1 MALLDVRAAVDT
13 ILQIGVEHDY
23 GVKVAATRRLPGVNI
38 SLNPQAEFQLFR
50 ARGFNIPTTSVPQ
63 KLWANG
69 TWNGVVDYNQVIY
82 PLSGLIGLV
91 TTGDTPDTPLGA
103 TNARSWL
110 FAPVSSG
117 KDPHPKSF
125 TIEEGDSDAVQV
137 GEGLKF
143 SSFGLEWTNDASNM
157 TGNLF
162 ARFPVDNET
171 LTTKTDE
178 EQTIT
183 KSGTVTAG
191 TFTITYSAQTTSA
204 IAFDATA
211 ATIQAALEA
220 LSNLAPGDVVVS
232 GGPISTTPVTI
243 IFQGTLAGTNVTAI
257 TVDSTGLTGG
267 GTYVVA
273 TTIAGGADITSIAQS
288 PVSRMHVDI
297 FVDDTF
303 GAIGTTKV
311 AQAYAGDFKIGDKV
325 QPFWALNTD
334 YDSFQSTVR
343 LAPDVTCSFST
354 PHNSQ
359 SRALYN
365 AVKSNPW
372 KFVRLLATGQEIDTG
387 VNHETIRVDVA
398 CKFGNPEK
406 QEDANGVFGYKFN
419 FNSLHNADF
428 NGTHATGAAYEIEVI
443 NSLTGL

>member
-23 GVKVAATRRLPGVNI
+23 GVRVAATRRLPGVNI

-50 ARGFNIPTTSVPQ
+50 ARGFNVPTTSVPQ
-63 KLWANG
+63 KMWANG
-69 TWNGVVDYNQVIY
+69 TWNGIADYNQVIY
-82 PLSGLIGLV
+82 PLSGLIGITGAAP
-91 TTGDTPDTPLGA
+91 TTPGGA

-117 KDPHPKSF
+117 RDPNPKSF
-125 TIEEGDSDAVQV
+125 TIEEGDEDAVQV

-162 ARFPVDNET
+162 ARFPVDNEP
-171 LTTKTDE
+171 LTTLSDE
-178 EQTIT
+178 EQAIT
-183 KSGTVTAG
+183 KSGTVTSG
-191 TFTITYSAQTTSA
+191 TFTITYSAQTTAA
-204 IAFDATA
+204 IDFDATA
-211 ATIQAALEA
+211 AEIQTALEA
-220 LSNLAPGDVVVS
+220 LSNIAPGDVVVS
-232 GGPISTTPVTI
+232 GGPITTTPVVI
-243 IFQGTLAGTNVTAI
+243 IFQGTLAGINQTQI
-257 TVDSTGLTGG
+257 TVDSTSLVGG
-267 GTYVVA
+267 GTYVPS
-273 TTIAGGADITSIAQS
+273 TLTAGGAAVVSVPQS

-303 GAIGTTKV
+303 AALGDTKV
-311 AQAYAGDFKIGDKV
+311 TQAYAGDFRIGDKV

-343 LAPDVTCSFST
+343 IAADITASFST
-354 PHNSQ
+354 PHNEQ

-365 AVKSNPW
+365 AVRLNPW
-372 KFVRLLATGQEIDTG
+372 KWVRLLATGNEIDVG
-387 VNHETIRVDVA
+387 VNNESIRVDVA

-428 NGTHATGAAYEIEVI
+428 TSEHASGAAYEIEVI
-443 NSLTGL
+443 NSLTTL

>member
-23 GVKVAATRRLPGVNI
+23 GVRMAATRRLPGVNI

-69 TWNGVVDYNQVIY
+69 TWNGVADYNQVIY
-82 PLSGLIGLV
+82 PLSGLIGLIGAGP
-91 TTGDTPDTPLGA
+91 TTPGGA

-117 KDPHPKSF
+117 ADANPKSF

-157 TGNLF
+157 NGNLF
-162 ARFPVDNET
+162 ARFPLDQQT
-171 LTTKTDE
+171 LTTLTDE
-178 EQTIT
+178 EQQIAE
-183 KSGTVTAG
+183 SGSVTAG
-191 TFTITYSAQTTSA
+191 TFTITYSGQTTAA

-211 ATIQAALEA
+211 AQIQTALEA
-220 LSNLAPGDVVVS
+220 LSNLVPGDVVVS
-232 GGPISTTPVTI
+232 GGPIQTTPVVI
-243 IFQGTLAGTNVTAI
+243 VFQGTLKGTNVAQVTI
-257 TVDSTGLTGG
+257 DSTGLTGG
-267 GTYVVA
+267 TYVPS
-273 TTIAGGADITSIAQS
+273 TLIAGGAAISTIPQS

-297 FVDDTF
+297 FVNDTF
-303 GAIGTTKV
+303 GALGTTK
-311 AQAYAGDFKIGDKV
+311 ATQAYAGDFTIGDKV

-343 LAPDVTCSFST
+343 IAADVNCSFST
-354 PHNSQ
+354 PHNAQ

-365 AVKSNPW
+365 AVKNNPW
-372 KFVRLLATGQEIDTG
+372 KWIRLLATGNEIDVG
-387 VNHETIRVDVA
+387 INNEKIRIDVA
-398 CKFGNPEK
+398 AKFGNPEK

-428 NGTHATGAAYEIEVI
+428 ISQHPAGAAYEIEIV
-443 NSLTGL
+443 NSRTAL

>member
-23 GVKVAATRRLPGVNI
+23 GVRVAATRRLPGVNI

-69 TWNGVVDYNQVIY
+69 TWNGIVDYNQAIY
-82 PLSGLIGLV
+82 PLSGLIGLQ
-91 TTGDTPDTPLGA
+91 TAAEPATPGGA

-117 KDPHPKSF
+117 KDPLPKSF
-125 TIEEGDSDAVQV
+125 TIEEGDEDAVQV

-162 ARFPVDNET
+162 ARFPVDAAA

-178 EQTIT
+178 EQAIT

-191 TFTITYSAQTTSA
+191 TFTITYSAQTTAA
-204 IAFDATA
+204 IDFDATA
-211 ATIQAALEA
+211 AEIQAALEA
-220 LSNLAPGDVVVS
+220 LSNVAPGDVVVS
-232 GGPISTTPVTI
+232 GGPINIAPVVI
-243 IFQGTLAGTNVTAI
+243 IFQGTLAATNQTEI
-257 TVDSTGLTGG
+257 TIGSGSLTGG
-267 GTYVVA
+267 GTYVPS
-273 TTIAGGADITSIAQS
+273 TLIAGGADITSIAQS

-303 GAIGTTKV
+303 AGIGTTKV
-311 AQAYAGDFKIGDKV
+311 AQAYAGDFRIGDKV

-343 LAPDVTCSFST
+343 IAADVTCSFST
-354 PHNSQ
+354 PHNAQ

-365 AVKSNPW
+365 AVKTNPW
-372 KFVRLLATGQEIDTG
+372 KFVRLLATGNEIDTG
-387 VNHETIRVDVA
+387 VNNETIRVDIA

-428 NGTHATGAAYEIEVI
+428 TSEHAAGAAYEIEVI
-443 NSLTGL
+443 NSLTAL

>member
-23 GVKVAATRRLPGVNI
+23 GVRVAATRRLPGVNI

-50 ARGFNIPTTSVPQ
+50 ARGFNISTTSVPQ
-63 KLWANG
+63 KMWANG
-69 TWNGVVDYNQVIY
+69 TWNGIADYNQVIY
-82 PLSGLIGLV
+82 PLSGLIGI
-91 TTGDTPDTPLGA
+91 TGAAPTVPGGG

-117 KDPHPKSF
+117 RDANPKSF
-125 TIEEGDSDAVQV
+125 TIEEGDEDAVQV

-162 ARFPVDNET
+162 ARFPVDNEP
-171 LTTKTDE
+171 LTTLTDE
-178 EQTIT
+178 EQAIT
-183 KSGTVTAG
+183 ESGAVTAG
-191 TFTITYSAQTTSA
+191 TFTITYSAQTTAA
-204 IAFDATA
+204 INFDATA
-211 ATIQAALEA
+211 AQIQTALEA

-232 GGPISTTPVTI
+232 GGPINTTPVVI
-243 IFQGTLAGTNVTAI
+243 VFQGTLAATNVAEI
-257 TVDSTGLTGG
+257 TVDSTSLVG
-267 GTYVVA
+267 GTYVPS
-273 TTIAGGADITSIAQS
+273 TLIAGGAAISSIPQS

-303 GAIGTTKV
+303 ATLGDTKV
-311 AQAYAGDFKIGDKV
+311 TQAYMGDFRIGDKI

-343 LAPDVTCSFST
+343 IAADVTCSFST
-354 PHNSQ
+354 PHNAQ

-365 AVKSNPW
+365 AVRLNPW
-372 KFVRLLATGQEIDTG
+372 KWVRLLATGNEIDTG
-387 VNHETIRVDVA
+387 VNNESIRVDVA
-398 CKFGNPEK
+398 AKFGNPEK

-428 NGTHATGAAYEIEVI
+428 NSTHPTGAAYEIEVI
-443 NSLTGL
+443 NSLTAL

>member
-23 GVKVAATRRLPGVNI
+23 GVRVAATRRLPGVNI

-50 ARGFNIPTTSVPQ
+50 ARGFNVPTTSVPQ
-63 KLWANG
+63 KMWANG
-69 TWNGVVDYNQVIY
+69 TWNGIADYNQAVY
-82 PLSGLIGLV
+82 PLSGLIGLQS
-91 TTGDTPDTPLGA
+91 TGPDTPGGA

-117 KDPHPKSF
+117 KDPNPKSF
-125 TIEEGDSDAVQV
+125 TIEEGDEDAVQV

-157 TGNLF
+157 NGNLF
-162 ARFPVDNET
+162 ARFPVDEGT
-171 LTTKTDE
+171 LTTKSNE
-178 EQTIT
+178 EQAIT

-191 TFTITYSAQTTSA
+191 TFTITYSAQTTAA
-204 IAFDATA
+204 IDFDATA
-211 ATIQAALEA
+211 AEIQTALEA
-220 LSNLAPGDVVVS
+220 LSNIAPGDVVVS
-232 GGPISTTPVTI
+232 GGPISTAPIVI
-243 IFQGTLAGTNVTAI
+243 VFQGTLAGVNQAQV
-257 TVDSTGLTGG
+257 TVDSSSLTGG
-267 GTYVVA
+267 GTYVPS
-273 TTIAGGADITSIAQS
+273 TLTAGGADVSSVPQS

-311 AQAYAGDFKIGDKV
+311 TQAYAGDFRIGDKV

-334 YDSFQSTVR
+334 YESFQSTVR
-343 LAPDVTCSFST
+343 IAADVTCSFST
-354 PHNSQ
+354 PHNAQ

-365 AVKSNPW
+365 AVKTNPW
-372 KFVRLLATGQEIDTG
+372 KFVRLLATGNEIDTG
-387 VNHETIRVDVA
+387 VNNELIRADVA

-428 NGTHATGAAYEIEVI
+428 TSEHAAGAAYEIEVV
-443 NSLTGL
+443 NSLTAL

>member
-13 ILQIGVEHDY
+13 ILQIGVERDY
-23 GVKVAATRRLPGVNI
+23 GVRVAATRRLPGVNI

-69 TWNGVVDYNQVIY
+69 TWNGIVDYNQIIY

-91 TTGDTPDTPLGA
+91 TTSDTPDTPGGA

-117 KDPHPKSF
+117 RDPHPKSF
-125 TIEEGDSDAVQV
+125 TIEEGDEDAVQV

-157 TGNLF
+157 TGNIF
-162 ARFPVDNET
+162 ARFPIDNEP

-178 EQTIT
+178 EQQIAE
-183 KSGTVTAG
+183 SGAVTAG
-191 TFTITYSAQTTSA
+191 TFTITYSAQTTAA
-204 IAFDATA
+204 IDFDATA
-211 ATIQAALEA
+211 AEIQTALEA

-232 GGPISTTPVTI
+232 GGPIYLAPVII
-243 IFQGTLAGTNVTAI
+243 IFQGTLAGTNVSAI

-267 GTYVVA
+267 TYVP
-273 TTIAGGADITSIAQS
+273 TTLTAGGADVSSIAQS

-303 GAIGTTKV
+303 AAIGDTKV
-311 AQAYAGDFKIGDKV
+311 TQAYAGDFRIGDKV

-354 PHNSQ
+354 PHNAQ

-365 AVKSNPW
+365 AVRSNPW
-372 KFVRLLATGQEIDTG
+372 KFVRLLATGNEIDTG
-387 VNHETIRVDVA
+387 VNNETIRADVA

-428 NGTHATGAAYEIEVI
+428 TSEHATGAAYEIEVI
-443 NSLTGL
+443 NSLTAL

>member
-13 ILQIGVEHDY
+13 ILQIGLERDY
-23 GVKVAATRRLPGVNI
+23 GVRVAATRRLPGVSI

-69 TWNGVVDYNQVIY
+69 TWTGIVDYNQAIY
-82 PLSGLIGLV
+82 PLSGLIGIV
-91 TTGDTPDTPLGA
+91 GSAPTVPGGG
-103 TNARSWL
+103 TNARRWY

-117 KDPHPKSF
+117 ADPNPKSF

-162 ARFPVDNET
+162 ARFPLDNQTVTT
-171 LTTKTDE
+171 LTDE
-178 EQTIT
+178 EQQIAE
-183 KSGTVTAG
+183 SGTVTAG
-191 TFTITYSAQTTSA
+191 TFTITYSAQTTAA

-211 ATIQAALEA
+211 AQIQTALEA

-232 GGPISTTPVTI
+232 GGPIQTTPVII
-243 IFQGTLAGTNVTAI
+243 IFQGTLKGTNVTQI

-267 GTYVVA
+267 TYVPS
-273 TTIAGGADITSIAQS
+273 TITAGGAAITSIAQS

-297 FVDDTF
+297 YVNDTF
-303 GAIGTTKV
+303 GALGTTKV
-311 AQAYAGDFKIGDKV
+311 TQAYAGDFRIGDKV

-343 LAPDVTCSFST
+343 IAADVTCSFST

-365 AVKSNPW
+365 AVKTNPW
-372 KFVRLLATGQEIDTG
+372 KWVRLRATGNEIDVG
-387 VNHETIRVDVA
+387 VNNERITVDVA
-398 CKFGNPEK
+398 AKFGNPEK

-428 NGTHATGAAYEIEVI
+428 IAQHPTGAAYDIEVI
-443 NSLTGL
+443 NSLTGY

>member
-23 GVKVAATRRLPGVNI
+23 GVRVAATRRLPGVNI

-50 ARGFNIPTTSVPQ
+50 ARGFNVPTTSVPQ
-63 KLWANG
+63 KMWANG
-69 TWNGVVDYNQVIY
+69 TWNGIADYNQVVY
-82 PLSGLIGLV
+82 PLSGLIGLQTV
-91 TTGDTPDTPLGA
+91 AEPATPGGA

-117 KDPHPKSF
+117 KDPLPKSF
-125 TIEEGDSDAVQV
+125 TIEEGDEDAVQV

-162 ARFPVDNET
+162 ARFPIDNEP

-178 EQTIT
+178 EETIT
-183 KSGTVTAG
+183 ESGAVTAG
-191 TFTITYSAQTTSA
+191 TFTITYSAQTTA
-204 IAFDATA
+204 TIDFDATA
-211 ATIQAALEA
+211 AELQTALEA

-232 GGPISTTPVTI
+232 GGPIYLAPVTI
-243 IFQGTLAGTNVTAI
+243 IFQGTLAGTNVTPI
-257 TVDSTGLTGG
+257 TVDSSLLTG

-273 TTIAGGADITSIAQS
+273 TTIAGGADITSIPQS

-303 GAIGTTKV
+303 GALGTTKV
-311 AQAYAGDFKIGDKV
+311 TQAYAGDFRIGDKV

-343 LAPDVTCSFST
+343 IAADITCSFST
-354 PHNSQ
+354 PHNAQ

-365 AVKSNPW
+365 AVRTNPW
-372 KFVRLLATGQEIDTG
+372 KWVRLLATGNEIDVG
-387 VNHETIRVDVA
+387 VNNELIRVDIA
-398 CKFGNPEK
+398 AKFGNPEK

-428 NGTHATGAAYEIEVI
+428 ISEHAAGAAYEIEVV
-443 NSLTGL
+443 NSLTAL

>member
-23 GVKVAATRRLPGVNI
+23 GVRVAATRRLPGVSI

-50 ARGFNIPTTSVPQ
+50 ARGFNVPTSSVQQ

-69 TWNGVVDYNQVIY
+69 TWTGIADYNQCIY
-82 PLSGLIGLV
+82 PLSGLIGIV
-91 TTGDTPDTPLGA
+91 GSAPTTPGGA

-117 KDPHPKSF
+117 RDPFPKSF
-125 TIEEGDSDAVQV
+125 TIEEGDEDAVQV

-162 ARFPVDNET
+162 ARFPLDNEP
-171 LTTKTDE
+171 LTTKTNE
-178 EQTIT
+178 EQQIAE
-183 KSGTVTAG
+183 SGTVTAG
-191 TFTITYSAQTTSA
+191 TFTITYSTQTTAA
-204 IAFDATA
+204 IDFDATA
-211 ATIQAALEA
+211 AEIQTALEA

-232 GGPISTTPVTI
+232 GGPIFTAPIVI
-243 IFQGTLAGTNVTAI
+243 VFQGTLKATNVAQV

-267 GTYVVA
+267 TYVPSTLV
-273 TTIAGGADITSIAQS
+273 AGGADITSIAQS

-297 FVDDTF
+297 FVDDTY
-303 GAIGTTKV
+303 GARGTTKV
-311 AQAYAGDFKIGDKV
+311 TQAYAGDFKIGDKV

-343 LAPDVTCSFST
+343 VAADVTCSFST

-365 AVKSNPW
+365 AVKTNPW
-372 KFVRLLATGQEIDTG
+372 KWVRLLAKGNEIDTG
-387 VNHETIRVDVA
+387 VNNETIRVDVA
-398 CKFGNPEK
+398 AKFGNPEK

-428 NGTHATGAAYEIEVI
+428 ISQHPAGAAYEIEVI

>member
-23 GVKVAATRRLPGVNI
+23 GVRVAATRRLPGVNI

-69 TWNGVVDYNQVIY
+69 TWNGIADYNQMIY
-82 PLSGLIGLV
+82 PLSGLIGLQ
-91 TTGDTPDTPLGA
+91 TTSEPSTPIGA

-117 KDPHPKSF
+117 ADPLPKSF

-157 TGNLF
+157 NGNLF
-162 ARFPVDNET
+162 ARFPIDNEA

-178 EQTIT
+178 EQQIA

-191 TFTITYSAQTTSA
+191 TFTITYSSQTTGN
-204 IAFDATA
+204 INFDATA
-211 ATIQAALEA
+211 AQIQTALEA

-232 GGPISTTPVTI
+232 GGPISTTPVVI
-243 IFQGTLAGTNVTAI
+243 IFQGTLKGTNVAQV

-267 GTYVVA
+267 GTYVPS
-273 TTIAGGADITSIAQS
+273 TLIAGGADITSIAQS
-288 PVSRMHVDI
+288 PVSRMHADI

-311 AQAYAGDFKIGDKV
+311 TQAYAGDFRIGDKV

-334 YDSFQSTVR
+334 YPSFQSTVR
-343 LAPDVTCSFST
+343 LAPEVTCSFST

-365 AVKSNPW
+365 AVRSNPW
-372 KFVRLLATGQEIDTG
+372 KFVRLLATGNEIDTG
-387 VNHETIRVDVA
+387 VNNEKIRVDVA

-419 FNSLHNADF
+419 FNSLHSAAF
-428 NGTHATGAAYEIEVI
+428 TSEHAAGAAYEIELV
-443 NSLTGL
+443 NSLTAL

>member
-23 GVKVAATRRLPGVNI
+23 GVRVAATRRLPGVNI

-69 TWNGVVDYNQVIY
+69 TWNGIADYNQVIY
-82 PLSGLIGLV
+82 PLSGMVGIIGAAP
-91 TTGDTPDTPLGA
+91 TTPGGA

-117 KDPHPKSF
+117 KDPFPKSF
-125 TIEEGDSDAVQV
+125 TIEEGDEDAVQV

-162 ARFPVDNET
+162 ARFPIDEQT
-171 LTTKTDE
+171 LTVLTDE
-178 EQTIT
+178 EQAIT
-183 KSGTVTAG
+183 ESGPVTAG
-191 TFTITYSAQTTSA
+191 NFTITYSAQTTAA

-211 ATIQAALEA
+211 AAIQLALEA

-232 GGPISTTPVTI
+232 GGPINTTPVVI
-243 IFQGTLAGTNVTAI
+243 IFQGTLAGVNQTQI

-267 GTYVVA
+267 TYVPS
-273 TTIAGGADITSIAQS
+273 TLTAGGAAITSVPQS

-297 FVDDTF
+297 FVDDVF
-303 GAIGTTKV
+303 ANLGDTKV
-311 AQAYAGDFKIGDKV
+311 IQAYAGDFRIGDKV

-343 LAPDVTCSFST
+343 IAADVTCSFST
-354 PHNSQ
+354 PHNAQ

-365 AVKSNPW
+365 AVQTNPW
-372 KFVRLLATGQEIDTG
+372 KWVRLLATGNEIDVG
-387 VNHETIRVDVA
+387 VNNESIRIDVA
-398 CKFGNPEK
+398 AKFGNPEK

-419 FNSLHNADF
+419 FNSLHSADLISQ
-428 NGTHATGAAYEIEVI
+428 HATGAAYEIEVV
-443 NSLTGL
+443 NSLTAL

>member
-23 GVKVAATRRLPGVNI
+23 GVRVAATRRLPGINM

-50 ARGFNIPTTSVPQ
+50 ARGFNVNTTSVPQ

-69 TWNGVVDYNQVIY
+69 TWNGIVDYNQVIY
-82 PLSGLIGLV
+82 PLSGLIGLES
-91 TTGDTPDTPLGA
+91 TGPDTPGGA

-117 KDPHPKSF
+117 KDPFPKSF
-125 TIEEGDSDAVQV
+125 SIEEGDEDAVQV
-137 GEGLKF
+137 AEGLKF

-162 ARFPVDNET
+162 ARFPVDAAA

-178 EQTIT
+178 EETIT

-191 TFTITYSAQTTSA
+191 NFTITYSAQTTSA
-204 IAFDATA
+204 IDFDATA
-211 ATIQAALEA
+211 AEIQTALEA

-232 GGPISTTPVTI
+232 GGPISVAPVTI
-243 IFQGTLAGTNVTAI
+243 IFQGTLKGTDVTTI

-273 TTIAGGADITSIAQS
+273 TAIAGGADITSIEQS

-303 GAIGTTKV
+303 GGIGTTKV
-311 AQAYAGDFKIGDKV
+311 AQAYAGDFRIGDKV

-343 LAPDVTCSFST
+343 IAADITCSFST
-354 PHNSQ
+354 PHNAQ

-365 AVKSNPW
+365 EVRTNPW
-372 KFVRLLATGQEIDTG
+372 KFVRLLATGNEIDTG
-387 VNHETIRVDVA
+387 VNNETIRVDVA
-398 CKFGNPEK
+398 CRFGNPEK

-428 NGTHATGAAYEIEVI
+428 TSEHASGAAYEIEVV
-443 NSLTGL
+443 NSLTAL

>member
-13 ILQIGVEHDY
+13 ILQIGVEREY
-23 GVKVAATRRLPGVNI
+23 GVRVAATRRLPGVNI

-63 KLWANG
+63 KMWANG
-69 TWNGVVDYNQVIY
+69 TWNGIADYNQVIY
-82 PLSGLIGLV
+82 PLSGLIGLES
-91 TTGDTPDTPLGA
+91 TGPDTPSGA

-117 KDPHPKSF
+117 KDPFPVSF
-125 TIEEGDSDAVQV
+125 TIEEGDEDAVQV

-162 ARFPVDNET
+162 ARFPVDNEP
-171 LTTKTDE
+171 LTTKSNE
-178 EQTIT
+178 EQKIT
-183 KSGTVTAG
+183 KSGTVTSG
-191 TFTITYSAQTTSA
+191 TFTITFDTQTTAA
-204 IAFDATA
+204 IDFDATA
-211 ATIQAALEA
+211 AEIQTALEA
-220 LSNLAPGDVVVS
+220 LSNIAPGDVIVS
-232 GGPISTTPVTI
+232 GGPISTTPIII
-243 IFQGTLAGTNVTAI
+243 IFTGTLAAVNQPEI
-257 TVDSTGLTGG
+257 TIGSGSLVGG
-267 GTYVVA
+267 GTYVPS
-273 TTIAGGADITSIAQS
+273 TLTAGGADISSIPQS

-311 AQAYAGDFKIGDKV
+311 TQAYAGDFRIGDKV

-343 LAPDVTCSFST
+343 LAADVTASFST
-354 PHNSQ
+354 PHNAQ

-365 AVKSNPW
+365 AVRSNPW
-372 KFVRLLATGQEIDTG
+372 RWVRLLATGNEIDTG
-387 VNHETIRVDVA
+387 VNNETIRVDVA

-428 NGTHATGAAYEIEVI
+428 TSEHASGAAYEIEVI
-443 NSLTGL
+443 NSLTAL

>member
-23 GVKVAATRRLPGVNI
+23 GVRVAATRRLPGVNI

-50 ARGFNIPTTSVPQ
+50 ARGFNVSTTSVPQ
-63 KLWANG
+63 KMWANG
-69 TWNGVVDYNQVIY
+69 TWNGIADYNQVIY
-82 PLSGLIGLV
+82 PLSGLIGLQ
-91 TTGDTPDTPLGA
+91 TAAEPATPIGA

-117 KDPHPKSF
+117 ADPLPKSF

-162 ARFPVDNET
+162 ARFPLDNQP

-178 EQTIT
+178 EETIT

-204 IAFDATA
+204 IDFDATA
-211 ATIQAALEA
+211 AEIQTALEA
-220 LSNLAPGDVVVS
+220 LSNLAPGDVIVS

-243 IFQGTLAGTNVTAI
+243 VFQGTLAGTNVGPI

-273 TTIAGGADITSIAQS
+273 TTIAGGADVTSVPQS

-297 FVDDTF
+297 FADDTF
-303 GAIGTTKV
+303 GALGTTKV
-311 AQAYAGDFKIGDKV
+311 TQAYAGDFRIGDKV

-343 LAPDVTCSFST
+343 IAADITCSFST
-354 PHNSQ
+354 PHNAQ

-365 AVKSNPW
+365 AVRTNPW
-372 KFVRLLATGQEIDTG
+372 KWVRLLATGNEIDTG
-387 VNHETIRVDVA
+387 VNNEMIRVDVA
-398 CKFGNPEK
+398 AKFGNPEK

-428 NGTHATGAAYEIEVI
+428 ISEHAAGAAYEIEVV
-443 NSLTGL
+443 NSLTAL

>member
-23 GVKVAATRRLPGVNI
+23 GVRVAATCRLPGVNI

-63 KLWANG
+63 KMWANG
-69 TWNGVVDYNQVIY
+69 TWNGIADYNQVIY
-82 PLSGLIGLV
+82 PLSGLIGLQTASEP
-91 TTGDTPDTPLGA
+91 TTPGGA

-117 KDPHPKSF
+117 ADPLRKSF
-125 TIEEGDSDAVQV
+125 TIEEGDSDAVQI
-137 GEGLKF
+137 GEGLQF

-162 ARFPVDNET
+162 ARFPIDNEA

-178 EQTIT
+178 EQKIT
-183 KSGTVTAG
+183 KSGAVTSG
-191 TFTITYSAQTTSA
+191 TFTITYSAQTTAA
-204 IAFDATA
+204 IDFDATA
-211 ATIQAALEA
+211 AEIQTALEA
-220 LSNLAPGDVVVS
+220 LSNVAPGDVVVS
-232 GGPISTTPVTI
+232 GGPISTTPIVI
-243 IFQGTLAGTNVTAI
+243 IFQGTLAAANQPEVTI
-257 TVDSTGLTGG
+257 GSGSLVGG
-267 GTYVVA
+267 GTYVPS
-273 TTIAGGADITSIAQS
+273 TLIAGGADISSIAQS

-303 GAIGTTKV
+303 AAIGDTKV
-311 AQAYAGDFKIGDKV
+311 AQAYAGDFRIGDKV

-343 LAPDVTCSFST
+343 IAADVTCSFST
-354 PHNSQ
+354 PHNAQ

-365 AVKSNPW
+365 AVRTNPW
-372 KFVRLLATGQEIDTG
+372 KWVRLLATGNEIDAG
-387 VNHETIRVDVA
+387 VNNETIRVDVA
-398 CKFGNPEK
+398 AKFGNPEK

-428 NGTHATGAAYEIEVI
+428 TSEHPSGAAYEIEVI
-443 NSLTGL
+443 NSLTAL

>member
-23 GVKVAATRRLPGVNI
+23 GVRVAATRRLPGVNI

-50 ARGFNIPTTSVPQ
+50 ARGFNVPTSSVTQ

-69 TWNGVVDYNQVIY
+69 TWNGIADYNQVIY
-82 PLSGLIGLV
+82 PLSGLIGIV
-91 TTGDTPDTPLGA
+91 GSAPTTPGGA
-103 TNARSWL
+103 TNARRWYY
-110 FAPVSSG
+110 APVSSG
-117 KDPHPKSF
+117 ADPFPKSF

-162 ARFPVDNET
+162 ARFPIDNEP
-171 LTTKTDE
+171 LTTLTDE
-178 EQTIT
+178 EQQIAKT
-183 KSGTVTAG
+183 GTVTSG
-191 TFTITYSAQTTSA
+191 TFTITYSTQTTGA
-204 IAFDATA
+204 IAYNATA
-211 ATIQAALEA
+211 ATIQTALEA
-220 LSNLAPGDVVVS
+220 LSNIAPGDVVVS
-232 GGPISTTPVTI
+232 GGPITTTPIVI
-243 IFQGTLAGTNVTAI
+243 IFQGTLKGANQPQV
-257 TVDSTGLTGG
+257 TVDSTSLVGG
-267 GTYVVA
+267 GTYDPSTLV
-273 TTIAGGADITSIAQS
+273 AGGAAITSIAQS

-297 FVDDTF
+297 YVDDTF
-303 GAIGTTKV
+303 GALGTTKV
-311 AQAYAGDFKIGDKV
+311 AQAYAGDFRIGDKV

-343 LAPDVTCSFST
+343 LAADVNCSFST
-354 PHNSQ
+354 PHNAQ

-365 AVKSNPW
+365 AVQTNPW
-372 KFVRLLATGQEIDTG
+372 KWVRLRATGNEIDVG
-387 VNHETIRVDVA
+387 VNNERITVDVA

-419 FNSLHNADF
+419 FNSLHSADMISQ
-428 NGTHATGAAYEIEVI
+428 HASGAAYEIEII
-443 NSLTGL
+443 NSLTAL

>member
-23 GVKVAATRRLPGVNI
+23 GVRVAATRRLPGVNI

-50 ARGFNIPTTSVPQ
+50 ARGFNVPTTSVPQ
-63 KLWANG
+63 KMWANG
-69 TWNGVVDYNQVIY
+69 TWNGIADYNQVIY
-82 PLSGLIGLV
+82 PLSGLIGLQSTAP
-91 TTGDTPDTPLGA
+91 TTPGGA

-117 KDPHPKSF
+117 RDPNPKSF
-125 TIEEGDSDAVQV
+125 TIEEGDEDAVQV

-162 ARFPVDNET
+162 ARFPVDNEP
-171 LTTKTDE
+171 LTTLSNE
-178 EQTIT
+178 EQQIAE
-183 KSGTVTAG
+183 SSTVTAG
-191 TFTITYSAQTTSA
+191 TFTITYSAQTTAA
-204 IAFDATA
+204 INFDATA
-211 ATIQAALEA
+211 AAIQTALEA

-232 GGPISTTPVTI
+232 GGPIFTTPVVI
-243 IFQGTLAGTNVTAI
+243 VFQGTLAGVNQTQI
-257 TVDSTGLTGG
+257 TVDSTSLTG
-267 GTYVVA
+267 GTYVPS
-273 TTIAGGADITSIAQS
+273 TLTAGGVAVSSIAQS

-303 GAIGTTKV
+303 AAIGDTKV
-311 AQAYAGDFKIGDKV
+311 AQAYAGDFRIGDKV

-343 LAPDVTCSFST
+343 IAADVTCSFST
-354 PHNSQ
+354 PHNAQ

-365 AVKSNPW
+365 AVKLNPW
-372 KFVRLLATGQEIDTG
+372 KFVRLLATGNEIDAG
-387 VNHETIRVDVA
+387 VNNESIRVDVA
-398 CKFGNPEK
+398 AKFGNPEK

-419 FNSLHNADF
+419 FNSLHNVDF
-428 NGTHATGAAYEIEVI
+428 TSEHAAGAAYEIEVV
-443 NSLTGL
+443 NALTAL